1 MPLLE
6 VENLTTH
13 FHTRDGVIK
22 AVDGISFSVDNGE
35 TLAIVGESGSGKSV
49 ACYSLLNLIPQPPG
63 KIESGTALFNS
74 KDQHE
79 GHHQQKI
86 DLLQTSEKDLQK
98 IRGND
103 VAIIFQD
110 PMTSLNPY
118 LTVGEQL
125 IEPLIYHHDISR
137 QQATDRAIELLRE
150 VGIVEPEKRVRSYPH
165 EFSGGMRQRVMIAM
179 ALITEPKLLICDEPT
194 TALDVTIQAQILKL
208 VKQLQQRRNIAVI
221 FISHDLAVV
230 AGVADTV
237 AVMKDGV
244 IVEQGSVEAI
254 FHHTQHEYTK
264 KLLASIPEGAK
275 PSSSKL
281 SSSEPPLSNT
291 SEYPLKKGQ
300 SDDALL
306 CINTLKT
313 HFQDYSS
320 GWFKRQNKVIKAVED
335 ISLDIKRGEIL
346 GLVGESGSGKSTL
359 GRSILQLVPTT
370 SGSVVF
376 DNTDLT
382 QLSSNQMK
390 IMRRRMQMIF
400 QDPYASLNP
409 RMSVFDTLAEPL
421 LYHGLATNKNVT
433 EQVLALMD
441 DVGLARSAI
450 RKYPHE
456 FSGGQRQRI
465 AIGRAIAT
473 KPELVIAD
481 EPVSALDVTIQAQ
494 ILDLILALVEKH
506 NLTMLFI
513 SHDLSV
519 VRYISDRI
527 AVMHHGKLVETG
539 ETEPLFANPQHDYT
553 KRLLSAIPI
562 ADPLKERERQ
572 LAAFSQLEAKN

>member
-13 FHTRDGVIK
+13 FHTRDGVVK
-22 AVDGISFSVDNGE
+22 AVDGINFSVDNGE

-63 KIESGTALFNS
+63 KIESGTALFE
-74 KDQHE
+74 DR
-79 GHHQQKI
+79 HQQKK

-103 VAIIFQD
+103 VALIFQD

-137 QQATDRAIELLRE
+137 QKAIERAIEILGE
-150 VGIVEPEKRVRSYPH
+150 VGIVEPEKRIHSYPH

-194 TALDVTIQAQILKL
+194 TALDVTTQAQILRL
-208 VKQLQQRRNIAVI
+208 VKQLQQQRNIAVI

-230 AGVADTV
+230 AGVADKV
-237 AVMKDGV
+237 AVMKDGC
-244 IVEQGSVEAI
+244 IVEQGSVEDI
-254 FHHTQHEYTK
+254 FHRTQHEYTK

-275 PSSSKL
+275 SGL
-281 SSSEPPLSNT
+281 AT
-291 SEYPLKKGQ
+291 STNDSQKN
-300 SDDALL
+300 DTLL
-306 CINTLKT
+306 EVRELKT
-313 HFQDYSS
+313 YFQDHSG
-320 GWFKRQNKVIKAVED
+320 GWFKGGKKTIKAVVD
-335 ISLDIKRGEIL
+335 VSLNIKRGEIL

-370 SGSVVF
+370 NGSVLF
-376 DNTDLT
+376 DNTNLT
-382 QLSSNQMK
+382 QLSKHQMK
-390 IMRRRMQMIF
+390 SMRRRMQMIF

-421 LYHGLATNKNVT
+421 LYHGLVTRRNVT
-433 EQVLALMD
+433 EQVLTLMD
-441 DVGLARSAI
+441 EVGLARSAI

-494 ILDLILALVEKH
+494 ILDLILTLVEKH

-519 VRYISDRI
+519 VRYIADRV
-527 AVMHHGKLVETG
+527 AVMHHGKLLEMGNTET
-539 ETEPLFANPQHDYT
+539 LFANPEHDYT
-553 KRLLSAIPI
+553 EKLLSAIPV
-562 ADPLKERERQ
+562 ADPTKERERQ
-572 LAAFSQLEAKN
+572 LAALS